1 MNQQM
6 KAEMEQRLSDMTVAQ
21 LKDIAR
27 KHSIDISGVTRKK
40 EIVDKILE
48 SEKAQEITGVKEKD
62 ADKTKAVDK
71 KMLKSEE
78 LEKDESG
85 QIPKVTRKL
94 KTQDKIAEVRQYVR
108 FMMGNRPSFFEIDG
122 MVEQALVKYGTGDHA
137 GAIRAI
143 QAARERASDLY
154 SHFRIFTNAIGIDA
168 SEKVLSEAV
177 SRKGLSQDE
186 ANKLIET
193 AMMGFVDGSPKIREE
208 TLRKLEEGALG
219 ALDRILGDLA
229 KDLEMAKRR
238 LQEMKDIGADVVEAG
253 KLINDAEQNKIGL
266 KIPEAKALLEQS
278 IQLIKKAEKI
288 RLEEI
293 RYSIPRVRAAID
305 EAKSMGIEVVAPEKD
320 LKKASYY
327 LERGE
332 IKMCVESLSKSEI
345 AVDELHRAK
354 LSSDPALRKSQL
366 DKAHIRVQ
374 QTEPVLNDISTY
386 GIDASEGMHY
396 LRNTQTAI
404 SRNDPMNAAKFARRM
419 DQVSLKLSEEL
430 EKMKKRSKHLSG
442 ERCQKCDQEMLYSYD
457 TGVVRCSNCGNWTR
471 LEK

>member
-1 MNQQM
+1 
-6 KAEMEQRLSDMTVAQ
+6 
-21 LKDIAR
+21 
-27 KHSIDISGVTRKK
+27 
-40 EIVDKILE
+40 
-48 SEKAQEITGVKEKD
+48 
-62 ADKTKAVDK
+62 
-71 KMLKSEE
+71 
-78 LEKDESG
+78 
-85 QIPKVTRKL
+85 
-94 KTQDKIAEVRQYVR
+94 
-108 FMMGNRPSFFEIDG
+108 
-122 MVEQALVKYGTGDHA
+122 
-137 GAIRAI
+137 
-143 QAARERASDLY
+143 
-154 SHFRIFTNAIGIDA
+154 
-168 SEKVLSEAV
+168 
-177 SRKGLSQDE
+177 
-186 ANKLIET
+186 
-193 AMMGFVDGSPKIREE
+193 
-208 TLRKLEEGALG
+208 
-219 ALDRILGDLA
+219 
-229 KDLEMAKRR
+229 
-238 LQEMKDIGADVVEAG
+238 
-253 KLINDAEQNKIGL
+253 
-266 KIPEAKALLEQS
+266 
-278 IQLIKKAEKI
+278 LIKKAEKI